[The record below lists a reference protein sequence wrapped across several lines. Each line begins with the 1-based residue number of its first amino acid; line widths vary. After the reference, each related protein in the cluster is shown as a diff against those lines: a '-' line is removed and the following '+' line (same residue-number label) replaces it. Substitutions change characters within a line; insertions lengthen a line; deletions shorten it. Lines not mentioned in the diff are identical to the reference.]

1 MFFRTFRLFSKNRD
15 VEEFQRVYGEHELN
29 KNNKS
34 DKDSSII
41 NSNGGGVGGE
51 SNNSG
56 EPASPTSALF
66 SKASIINKSF
76 KRKKRLTGTS
86 ANTGGG
92 TNDEN
97 SCDNSCTS
105 TNNTNNNNNNA
116 AAGSSMITNHVG
128 ISAATSSTNV
138 IVNSPISSTFNVITS
153 SMSPLRPSD
162 LRSST
167 IVFGLPLNI
176 IMQRTGQPL
185 PQKIIEAMKIL
196 RKLAPRAVG
205 VFRKSGVKTRI
216 TQLKELI
223 DTNEIFNFTLSYTLY
238 DIADLIK
245 LYFRE
250 LPECLITNRISDIL
264 LANYSSKCFTI
275 IHPPAIT
282 CFLSNSLFFILFFI
296 IRNTSRRTK
305 VDLATSYAF
314 DTR

>member
-1 MFFRTFRLFSKNRD
+1 M
-15 VEEFQRVYGEHELN
+15 YGDHELN
-29 KNNKS
+29 QNKS
-34 DKDSSII
+34 DNSSII
-41 NSNGGGVGGE
+41 NSTNRGE
-51 SNNSG
+51 SITG

-86 ANTGGG
+86 ANT
-92 TNDEN
+92 NDEN
-97 SCDNSCTS
+97 SCDNSTLNS
-105 TNNTNNNNNNA
+105 NNTNA
-116 AAGSSMITNHVG
+116 SMSNVG
-128 ISAATSSTNV
+128 ISAATSSNNV

-162 LRSST
+162 LRLST

-264 LANYSSKCFTI
+264 LANYSSKCYL
-275 IHPPAIT
+275 
-282 CFLSNSLFFILFFI
+282 LSLRTLQILTPVLI
-296 IRNTSRRTK
+296 
-305 VDLATSYAF
+305 
-314 DTR
+314 